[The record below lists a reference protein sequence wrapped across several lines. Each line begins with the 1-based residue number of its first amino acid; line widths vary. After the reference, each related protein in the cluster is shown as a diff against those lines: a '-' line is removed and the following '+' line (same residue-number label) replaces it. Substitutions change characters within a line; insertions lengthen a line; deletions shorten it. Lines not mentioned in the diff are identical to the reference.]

1 MDALAMADTVAV
13 LRDGRIVQVG
23 APRTLCAQPASRFV
37 AGFLGETS
45 FLCATVSGTPDGLVT
60 LDAAAG

>member
-1 MDALAMADTVAV
+1 MDALARADTVAI

-23 APRTLCAQPASRFV
+23 APRVLYAQPVCRFV

-45 FLCATVSGTPDGLVT
+45 FLGATVSGTPDGLVT